1 MEQARG
7 GRSAA
12 EGAIGAAPA
21 GVAAEAERGSDC
33 ALMRAVQQPARLF
46 KAGC

>member
-7 GRSAA
+7 GRSVA

-21 GVAAEAERGSDC
+21 GFAAEAERGSDC
-33 ALMRAVQQPARLF
+33 ALMRAFQQPARLF
-46 KAGC
+46 KSSC